1 MKKNQTL
8 ASRFGENL
16 KHYGLIALAIAVLI
30 ALVASTGI
38 GPALADE
45 GADSETA
52 LAAVM
57 GVVVGIVKTASTA
70 IGAVIVLWGV
80 FQIVLAFRREDSEG
94 ISKQITT
101 VVVGTILC
109 GFGIF
114 VDDLLDVMGVDVEED
129 AAG

>member
-16 KHYGLIALAIAVLI
+16 KHYGLIALAIAVLV

-38 GPALADE
+38 GPALAGD
-45 GADSETA
+45 GETA

-57 GVVVGIVKTASTA
+57 GVVVGIVKTAATA

-114 VDDLLDVMGVDVEED
+114 VDDLLEVMGVDVEED

>member
-1 MKKNQTL
+1 MKKNQNLT
-8 ASRFGENL
+8 SRLGENM
-16 KHYGLIALAIAVLI
+16 KHYGLAALALAVLA
-30 ALVASTGI
+30 ALTLAFGV
-38 GPALADE
+38 GPVLAAEALAE
-45 GADSETA
+45 
-52 LAAVM
+52 VM
-57 GVVVGIVKTASTA
+57 GVVVGIVKTAATA

-114 VDDLLDVMGVDVEED
+114 VDDLLEVMGVEVSE
-129 AAG
+129 